1 MIPRTREDLRIFQF
15 LPDNEGV
22 RRDRPNGKFGQPVDG
37 EETENSVNKI
47 ERKIVWNLST
57 INHVHENRYE

>member
-22 RRDRPNGKFGQPVDG
+22 MRDRPNDKFGQPVG
-37 EETENSVNKI
+37 EEETENSVNKI
-47 ERKIVWNLST
+47 ERKIVWNLS
-57 INHVHENRYE
+57 IYKSCS

>member
-22 RRDRPNGKFGQPVDG
+22 TRDRPNDKFGQPVGIED
-37 EETENSVNKI
+37 TVN
-47 ERKIVWNLST
+47 
-57 INHVHENRYE
+57 